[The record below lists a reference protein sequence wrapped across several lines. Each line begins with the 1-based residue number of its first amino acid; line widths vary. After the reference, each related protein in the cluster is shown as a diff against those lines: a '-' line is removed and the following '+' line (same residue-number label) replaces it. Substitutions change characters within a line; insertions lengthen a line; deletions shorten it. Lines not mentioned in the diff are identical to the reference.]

1 MNILENQ
8 TVKITSVVAIVFTVV
23 AVLGWANQEH
33 KTLEELTIEQSKSTQ
48 EQQKQTDLLR
58 QLVTQ
63 QADLIK
69 KAAEDAQTN
78 KETLIRIETKLEQ

>member
-8 TVKITSVVAIVFTVV
+8 TVKIKSVVAIVLTVV

-33 KTLEELTIEQSKSTQ
+33 KTLEELTIEQSKATQ